1 MDLSKLPD
9 LCRLLENVCTARDF
23 LLEVGGAEDK
33 SLAEFMVIPIRT
45 IELCLNI
52 LPLGVPASLHWR
64 RGQRYEQSSQAHQ
77 TVPCGRPHQV
87 PGTHQS

>member
-23 LLEVGGAEDK
+23 LLEVGGPGDK
-33 SLAEFMVIPIRT
+33 SLAEFTVIPIRT

-52 LPLGVPASLHWR
+52 FP
-64 RGQRYEQSSQAHQ
+64 
-77 TVPCGRPHQV
+77 
-87 PGTHQS
+87 